1 MEIRKNIKNHF
12 FLFYLLTVAICFV
25 LGYVLLVSLDML
37 IATMLMDYIFH
48 IDIIH
53 VETKESIWKTI

>member
-25 LGYVLLVSLDML
+25 LG
-37 IATMLMDYIFH
+37 ICT
-48 IDIIH
+48 
-53 VETKESIWKTI
+53 TW